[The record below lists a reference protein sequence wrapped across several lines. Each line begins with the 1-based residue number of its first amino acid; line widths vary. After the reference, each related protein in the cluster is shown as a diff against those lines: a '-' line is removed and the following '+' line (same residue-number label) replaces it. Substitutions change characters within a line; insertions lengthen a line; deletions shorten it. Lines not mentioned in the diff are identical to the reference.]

1 VLPKRFLVEDM
12 HLELAH
18 TLQQLQALRA
28 RLEATE
34 RAVAAQRKRIDAL
47 RKRVERAQEKR
58 RKQECHSEQ
67 GARQPFKH

>member
-1 VLPKRFLVEDM
+1 MLPKRFLAEDLG
-12 HLELAH
+12 LELAH
-18 TLQQLQALRA
+18 TLQQLRALRA

-47 RKRVERAQEKR
+47 RKRVERSQEKR

-67 GARQPFKH
+67 GTQQPFKH